1 MLGQMCTRLKPDF
14 GYKQETVDH
23 KQETVDHLEAI
34 ELETNRNIVRAS
46 LFRYKHMAWF
56 EFELGHIIA
65 VPQNSEPCLH
75 VVDGC
80 QLYVTEVCV
89 GSITLFGNTHSLS

>member
-1 MLGQMCTRLKPDF
+1 MLGQMCKCLKADF

-23 KQETVDHLEAI
+23 KQETIDHLE
-34 ELETNRNIVRAS
+34 ELETNRHIVRAS
-46 LFRYKHMAWF
+46 LFRYKHMAWSQ
-56 EFELGHIIA
+56 FELGHIIA

-80 QLYVTEVCV
+80 
-89 GSITLFGNTHSLS
+89 